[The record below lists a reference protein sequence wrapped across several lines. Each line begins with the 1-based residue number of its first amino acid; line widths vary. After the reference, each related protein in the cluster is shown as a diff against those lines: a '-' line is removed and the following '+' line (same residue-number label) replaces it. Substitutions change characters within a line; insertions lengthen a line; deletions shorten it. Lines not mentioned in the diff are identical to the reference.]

1 MKYTALSVFGMI
13 AISCYILA
21 DTFFVARG
29 LGTNGLAALNLAI
42 PAYNFIHGTGLMLGM
57 GGATKF
63 SIYKSQNDHKNADA
77 IYTNTLYLGVIFS
90 VLFMAVGLF
99 LSGQLA
105 TLLGAD
111 SAVFDMTNTYL
122 KVLLLFSPA
131 FIFND
136 ILLCF
141 VRNDG
146 GPRLSMIATVAGS
159 LTNIVLD
166 YIFIF
171 PCGMGIFG
179 AVLAT
184 GVSPVL
190 GILIMLPHTLKKTAG
205 FHPVKTG
212 IRAEYVKT
220 DFSLGFPSLLG
231 QVSSGIVMIVF
242 NAIIL
247 RLTGNTGVAAYG
259 VIANIS
265 LVVTSVYTGIAQG
278 MQPLVSRSYGEQK
291 MKNAHRFLRY
301 SMIFML
307 ILSAVFYLVI
317 LLWAD
322 PIARIFNSEN
332 DAALQQIAVD
342 GLKLYF
348 TSVVFVGFNI
358 ILSMYFTSVEK
369 AIPAQVISL
378 LRGFILII
386 PIAFL
391 LTALWEMTGVWLAFP
406 LTELLVALLGV
417 GLMLFYEKPHKKE
430 RQQTTV
436 PFSAEYD

>member
-1 MKYTALSVFGMI
+1 MKYSTLSVLGMI

-63 SIYKSQNDHKNADA
+63 SIYKSQNDHKSADA

-105 TLLGAD
+105 MLLGAD

-146 GPRLSMIATVAGS
+146 GPRLSMIATVMGS

-190 GILIMLPHTLKKTAG
+190 GIVIMLPHALKKTAG

-212 IRAEYVKT
+212 LHAEHVKT

-278 MQPLVSRSYGEQK
+278 MQPLVSRAYGEQK
-291 MKNAHRFLRY
+291 LKDAHRFLRY

-307 ILSAVFYLVI
+307 ILSAVIYLVI

-332 DAALQQIAVD
+332 DAALQRIAVD

-378 LRGFILII
+378 LRGFALII

-391 LTALWEMTGVWLAFP
+391 LAALWEMTGVWLAFP

-417 GLMLFYEKPHKKE
+417 ILYAFDQKRHKEKE
-430 RQQTTV
+430 
-436 PFSAEYD
+436 

>member
-1 MKYTALSVFGMI
+1 MKYSTLSVFGMI

-63 SIYKSQNDHKNADA
+63 SIYKSQNDHKSADA

-99 LSGQLA
+99 LSGRLA

-146 GPRLSMIATVAGS
+146 APRLSMIATVVGS

-190 GILIMLPHTLKKTAG
+190 GIVIMLPHALKKAAG
-205 FHPVKTG
+205 FHPVKKG
-212 IRAEYVKT
+212 LRAEHVKT

-278 MQPLVSRSYGEQK
+278 MQPLVSRAYGEQK
-291 MKNAHRFLRY
+291 IKNAHRFLRY

-307 ILSAVFYLVI
+307 ILSAVIYLVI

-332 DAALQQIAVD
+332 DAALQRIAVD
-342 GLKLYF
+342 GLRLYF

-378 LRGFILII
+378 LRGFALII

-391 LTALWEMTGVWLAFP
+391 LAALWEMTGVWLAFP

-417 GLMLFYEKPHKKE
+417 ILYAFDQKRKKE
-430 RQQTTV
+430 K
-436 PFSAEYD
+436 E

>member
-1 MKYTALSVFGMI
+1 MKYSTLSVFGMI

-63 SIYKSQNDHKNADA
+63 SIYKSQNDHKSADA

-122 KVLLLFSPA
+122 KVMLLFSPA

-146 GPRLSMIATVAGS
+146 APRLSMIATVVGS

-190 GILIMLPHTLKKTAG
+190 GIVIMLPHALKKTAG

-212 IRAEYVKT
+212 LRAEHVKT

-278 MQPLVSRSYGEQK
+278 MQPLVSRAYGEQK
-291 MKNAHRFLRY
+291 IKNAHRFLRY

-307 ILSAVFYLVI
+307 ILSAVIYLVI

-332 DAALQQIAVD
+332 DAALQRIAVD

-391 LTALWEMTGVWLAFP
+391 LAALWEMTGVWLAFP

-417 GLMLFYEKPHKKE
+417 ILYAFDQKRKKE
-430 RQQTTV
+430 K
-436 PFSAEYD
+436 E